1 MPKILRSAAMAMLV
15 CSTLASRSTGF
26 AQSPA
31 PPALDRPSM
40 MAERIVDGTLPAAL
54 SAEELDA
61 HLASASAEFGIG
73 EAIAE
78 VLPAEVRAT
87 AIDSFTEQ
95 RAEWN
100 RLGRPMLVEVVRRDF
115 AASGGMS
122 ETVGREMLESL
133 QSLWAIEQAMFA
145 SLREACE
152 PSIRPVVDR
161 AEALRAERFWVGET
175 SVFGPR
181 FETLDL
187 ETTIRG
193 CASLAGPLDPA
204 ARESLDRLLADY
216 RQERMRLL
224 AMLRRASLSTA
235 ADANRVAI
243 EAQTWALAKQRAG
256 EEERL
261 DPQVLMGLAMAA
273 QLLPTMEAW
282 QQFGAVQGRAAE
294 SAATILGPVQGWCI
308 FAAIWDAHPHQ
319 PFDGAEE
326 EPAGARVAA
335 WIAGRQQAGDLE
347 ALARAEAWL
356 ASDAAAVAAWMREI
370 LQENKRASLEIRRA
384 VSVQPI
390 DFDALAALVAE
401 AERNPP
407 THMRLADERRRSVER
422 LVGGS

>member
-1 MPKILRSAAMAMLV
+1 MLRTRRSIAVLIVAFLPFRPAAECVAQPPPNMPSDRSAML
-15 CSTLASRSTGF
+15 
-26 AQSPA
+26 
-31 PPALDRPSM
+31 
-40 MAERIVDGTLPAAL
+40 AERIVEGTIPAAL
-54 SAEELDA
+54 AESELDE
-61 HLASASAEFGIG
+61 HLLAASSEFGTG
-73 EAIAE
+73 EAIGQL
-78 VLPAEVRAT
+78 LPEDARAA
-87 AIDSFTEQ
+87 AIASLAEQ
-95 RAEWN
+95 RDEWF
-100 RLGRPMLVEVVRRDF
+100 RLGRPALVEVVRREI

-122 ETVGREMLESL
+122 ETVGREMFESLESL
-133 QSLWAIEQAMFA
+133 WTIEQAAFTA
-145 SLREACE
+145 LRESCE
-152 PSIRPVVDR
+152 PSVRPIVDR

-187 ETTIRG
+187 ERTIRG
-193 CASLAGPLDPA
+193 CASLAGPLDSA
-204 ARESLDRLLADY
+204 TRESLDRLLADY

-224 AMLRRASLSTA
+224 ATLRRANLSTA

-261 DPQVLMGLAMAA
+261 DPQVLVALAMAA

-282 QQFGAVQGRAAE
+282 QQFGAVQVRAAE
-294 SAATILGPVQGWCI
+294 SAVAILGPVRGWCI

-319 PFDGAEE
+319 PFAVDEE

-356 ASDAAAVAAWMREI
+356 ASDAAAVAAWMREV

-384 VSVQPI
+384 VSSKPI

-422 LVGGS
+422 LVGE